1 MIRPRTRGRD
11 SHHYLRGGPQ
21 GHCPLKSTL
30 NHPSPSVSHQ
40 TPQSLCVQPQAL
52 RFSSLSSGTSHCYWI
67 ESPLGFSLV
76 QYFNQARSLT
86 SSCEDYHN
94 DFKCHGRA
102 HGNSRTCP
110 SLENGIQTGDVTW
123 TEWQGQ
129 GQCSWGPTDTWLCAV
144 SPPYAA
150 RHVAQEEDRGHTL
163 SSAIPPILCAG
174 EPNLWSSVFR

>member
-1 MIRPRTRGRD
+1 MYNPRHWGF
-11 SHHYLRGGPQ
+11 PA
-21 GHCPLKSTL
+21 
-30 NHPSPSVSHQ
+30 
-40 TPQSLCVQPQAL
+40 SL
-52 RFSSLSSGTSHCYWI
+52 GTSHCYRQI

-94 DFKCHGRA
+94 DQVPWAPPMATKDL
-102 HGNSRTCP
+102 P

-144 SPPYAA
+144 SAPPLCSKTCGPGRGQGHTVLWPYPPYSVLGSPTSEQCLPLIQLAIQSLTEEISSPYWHKCHQ
-150 RHVAQEEDRGHTL
+150 RHVNMWPAFI
-163 SSAIPPILCAG
+163 S
-174 EPNLWSSVFR
+174 